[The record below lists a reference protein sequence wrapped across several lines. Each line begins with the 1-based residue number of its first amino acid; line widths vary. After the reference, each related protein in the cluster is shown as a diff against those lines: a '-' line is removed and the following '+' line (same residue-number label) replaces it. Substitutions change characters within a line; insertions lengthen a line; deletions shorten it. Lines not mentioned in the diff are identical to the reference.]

1 MENQY
6 ELLQE
11 TLSGYR
17 SLMKETE
24 DKLQGIME
32 DLAKD
37 RLVRRVRV
45 EDIKEVLDR
54 LGTTGDKIW
63 VAYGKLYGKEA
74 PETITQAENELNAQL
89 DKLRVQAAVIERFL
103 SLKTNDEAAK
113 PPLLEEQHAL
123 VQDPGQDITKHRYF
137 MSAMDVTR
145 KQPSE
150 LGMDV
155 VKLVQAFDPVLLNA
169 LLEGKIKED
178 HTGIRDKYAD
188 LFTHISGPN
197 KESFDENTKNKAENP
212 ANEGVGKKKKTGK
225 KAETGAEEMNGQL
238 SLDLVSADAAKGL
251 EPDMGK
257 ETDSEP
263 KSQTDDPAGIAD
275 EKSGTKTD
283 PKAAIRIAYDAMKA
297 ATTNIQHDIE
307 DIRKR
312 LNGLRAEPTAE
323 EAYPKFQTKYTSSGN
338 PSKRKANT
346 QVALSLISGNLR
358 NYQAAF
364 RQVGSMT
371 IQLASCV
378 TGETPDKVHG
388 SIMRLYNAGIVVRTI
403 VDGDNPIVYN
413 VATDKQALLKTGWG
427 DGSLDALGFN
437 NNAYPI
443 LRSMSLN
450 GVRGVQDTPSQIY
463 ACTLKCI
470 FLEDFYER
478 FKIRAKATPIT
489 DEEDALISVIEMAGA
504 FFIMHRHKDEN
515 FLLLYTNEIS
525 VQVFQKIRYYM
536 IPIALKTKELRYH
549 VLCTATNAEI
559 AQTACTAFDRI
570 LNDLDIDLELDALA
584 LPADSPKAAALRLAQ
599 HYAWET
605 DENEEKIP
613 EVKMVDIE
621 PPHAEENIENHVDQ
635 EQKSQEPQET
645 PAIVETAATDTEE
658 ESEVA
663 KKPAPE
669 AQANPV
675 SNQEENKSV
684 SAAGMT
690 SELLKKLMPS
700 GTKTAQK
707 LVNSKN
713 AESGKKQDTKIQ
725 AANQEASKKEEAVKP
740 PKKSSKKPKL
750 PKGKEEASEKKAE
763 IANVAADTQTE
774 TQKEAKAREAKIDA
788 FTEKCLPQ
796 NVCALFPFLSAVGVQ
811 DGSLYRMASYAS
823 DEPSSVHAY
832 SSVGITEAFME
843 GAENTN
849 SQLLY
854 LAAAMRVL
862 CGDSGQIDHGIRGI
876 YDMARGYSDS
886 AGSAALNSLLYEMN
900 EFKKQEPHG
909 AWFFS
914 DIAAGNTRREDVVK
928 TCCQNAAK
936 YYNEY
941 IENYTP
947 TEKKNIRFMFMNQ
960 ILCAKNGDLAQFMEI
975 AKNDERENAEMIAE
989 ELQKTFMKDGAA
1001 VAGGNMDRN
1010 KLDAYIDLL
1019 WKQAANLMQTSLANS
1034 KLYGVYRNNISKKI
1048 EKIVDSV
1055 AEWVAAVRMTAG
1067 SKNNRSVETYRQH
1080 AKAWAKLAKTAKQ
1093 ELLTGNKNPGN
1104 GIGIGVLTDVL
1115 SDCVS
1120 YFNGNSQEPALRRKY
1135 YYIPLLASDAVTL
1148 DAFMLPNIGPKRRM
1162 LAKFDLTER
1171 MFAYASVKH
1180 PESLED
1186 RMTKILTSRQEE
1198 DHDYGSAAQ
1207 ICDFLEE
1214 CNGKAVAEVRKEIS
1228 SAIASGSIE
1237 YPLNSFRE
1245 ELELK
1250 QGYGMLG
1257 NMDGRKEQIL
1267 TDVEETY
1274 KICNSSGNFGYFY
1287 RLTHAYNQQIIEDSK
1302 ERKAAVEEMYRKI
1315 TRPESG
1321 YEVSEQMKAKIEK
1334 MISQNNYTVAEDLIG
1349 RVQSGDIADALKE
1362 SCMENDYLDDF
1373 IRNFS
1378 TWYRMGRVSAQA
1390 ESPELASAWIKEKGG
1405 VAGEERIDTILRCMG
1420 FTPASVTRVKDKQ
1433 CDTYEVRLKAPG
1445 SHRKDAYQHP
1455 ISAFGSEAEKTAF
1468 HVVCLYGKYTVAEL
1482 KSTLCANGL
1491 SKNTIVFS
1499 THKFPMPERRSI
1511 AHRMHTEMQGKTI
1524 LIVDQ
1529 PLMMYLA
1536 TNCKRSVITQA
1547 LMQIAVPYASYQPYI
1562 PSSNSD
1568 IRVEMFNGR
1577 KRELAEIESP
1587 TGANIIYGGRQL
1599 GKSAILKMAAREL
1612 DHDEFGNRAVLVDI
1626 RFNKAAEAARTVSR
1640 TLIASGILDKT
1651 EETDNWENLT
1661 YAINMALTKEDAP
1674 KYLLLMLDEADAF
1687 IEDCK
1692 NYGYAPIARLKALQ
1706 EMPGSR
1712 FKFVIAGLR
1721 DVIRFTKGA
1730 AAGGNSVLPQ
1740 LRAITVKPFE
1750 YNEAKSLIEEPL
1762 WYLGFR
1768 FDETTEPL
1776 VNTILANTNYFPGLI
1791 QLYCEKL
1798 VDALAKADYAG
1809 YDRGVTPPYVL
1820 SERHIKKI
1828 LADTEFQNEVREKY
1842 FITLSHAQDNYYHI
1856 LAYLM
1861 AYLYM
1866 SKDTDGHSPTEL
1878 WRLACELDIRKIA
1891 SLDTGEVRAL
1901 MEEMCE
1907 LNVFRKAVG
1916 DAERYIF
1923 SRYNFFQMLGDSM
1936 DDIENKLMECM
1947 EEQ

>member
-11 TLSGYR
+11 TLTNYR

-37 RLVRRVRV
+37 RLVRKVRI
-45 EDIKEVLDR
+45 EDIKEVLNQ

-63 VAYGKLYGKEA
+63 ITYGKLYGKEA
-74 PETITQAENELNAQL
+74 PDTIAQAEDELNAQL

-103 SLKTNDEAAK
+103 SLKTNDEIAK

-137 MSAMDVTR
+137 MSAMDVTYKR
-145 KQPSE
+145 PSE

-155 VKLVQAFDPVLLNA
+155 MKLVQSFNPVLLNA
-169 LLEGKIKED
+169 LFEGKIKED
-178 HTGIRDKYAD
+178 DTGIRDKYAD
-188 LFTHISGPN
+188 LFANLGDSAKGLPN
-197 KESFDENTKNKAENP
+197 ETAKKTENKASGS
-212 ANEGVGKKKKTGK
+212 AGKKKKSTK
-225 KAETGAEEMNGQL
+225 KAEVNSVELSGQL
-238 SLDLVSADAAKGL
+238 SLDLMNAEAA
-251 EPDMGK
+251 EPMKSDDCK
-257 ETDSEP
+257 KDSE
-263 KSQTDDPAGIAD
+263 KSEVAAIDHAD
-275 EKSGTKTD
+275 EINEMAEAEQD
-283 PKAAIRIAYDAMKA
+283 PKAAIRTAYDAMKNA
-297 ATTNIQHDIE
+297 ASNIQQDIE
-307 DIRKR
+307 EIRKR
-312 LNGLRAEPTAE
+312 LSGLQAEPTAE
-323 EAYPKFQTKYTSSGN
+323 EVYPKFQTKYAYSGN
-338 PSKRKANT
+338 PSKRKANA
-346 QVALSLISGNLR
+346 QVALSLVSGNLR

-364 RQVGSMT
+364 RQMGSMT

-378 TGETPDKVHG
+378 TGESADKVHG
-388 SIMRLYNAGIVVRTI
+388 SMVRLYNAGIVVRTI

-413 VATDKQALLKTGWG
+413 VATDKQASLKTGWG
-427 DGSLDALGFN
+427 DGSLDVLGFTSDT
-437 NNAYPI
+437 YPV
-443 LRSMSLN
+443 LRSVSLN
-450 GVRGVQDTPSQIY
+450 GVRGVQDTSSQIY

-478 FKIRAKATPIT
+478 FKIRAKATAIT
-489 DEEDALISVIEMAGA
+489 DDEDALISVIEMAGA
-504 FFIMHRHKDEN
+504 FFIMHRQKDEN
-515 FLLLYTNEIS
+515 FLLLYTNEVS
-525 VQVFQKIRYYM
+525 VQIFQKIRYYM
-536 IPIALKTKELRYH
+536 IPLALKTKKLQYH
-549 VLCTATNAEI
+549 VLCAATNAEV
-559 AQTACTAFDRI
+559 AQTACTAFYRI
-570 LNDLDIDLELDALA
+570 LDDLDIELELEALV
-584 LPADSPKAAALRLAQ
+584 LPADSPKAAAARLVE

-605 DENEEKIP
+605 NTNSEEKP
-613 EVKMVDIE
+613 EPEIVDTESLFVSENAEMHAEPHIE
-621 PPHAEENIENHVDQ
+621 PEQKVQVQRSTPQEDAAVTEDIAAKPVKETETAKDQ
-635 EQKSQEPQET
+635 ESKGQVKPET
-645 PAIVETAATDTEE
+645 
-658 ESEVA
+658 
-663 KKPAPE
+663 KKPM
-669 AQANPV
+669 
-675 SNQEENKSV
+675 

-700 GTKTAQK
+700 GTKAAQK
-707 LVNSKN
+707 LIDAKN
-713 AESGKKQDTKIQ
+713 AEADGKQNAKS
-725 AANQEASKKEEAVKP
+725 QEMPVKEETEKAA
-740 PKKSSKKPKL
+740 KKGSKKPKTS
-750 PKGKEEASEKKAE
+750 KVKEEVSERKNEVKN
-763 IANVAADTQTE
+763 IATDTQTE

-788 FTEKCLPQ
+788 FTEKCMPQ
-796 NVCALFPFLSAVGVQ
+796 NVCALFPFLSAIGAQ
-811 DGSLYRMASYAS
+811 DGPLYRMASYAS
-823 DEPSSVHAY
+823 DEPSAVHAY

-843 GAENTN
+843 GVENTN

-862 CGDSGQIDHGIRGI
+862 CGDSGQTDHGIRGV

-914 DIAAGNTRREDVVK
+914 DIAAGNTRREDIVK

-960 ILCAKNGDLAQFMEI
+960 ILCAKNGDMAQFMEI

-989 ELQKTFMKDGAA
+989 ELQKTFMKDGTA
-1001 VAGGNMDRN
+1001 VAGGNTDRN

-1019 WKQAANLMQTSLANS
+1019 WKQAAGLMQTSFANS
-1034 KLYGVYRNNISKKI
+1034 KLYGVYRSNISKKI

-1067 SKNNRSVETYRQH
+1067 SKNNRSVEIYRQH
-1080 AKAWAKLAKTAKQ
+1080 AKGWAKLAKTAKQ
-1093 ELLTGNKNPGN
+1093 ELLTENKKPEN
-1104 GIGIGVLTDVL
+1104 GIGIGVLIDVL
-1115 SDCVS
+1115 TDCVS
-1120 YFNGNSQEPALRRKY
+1120 YFNGDSQAATLRRKY
-1135 YYIPLLASDAVTL
+1135 YYIPLLVSDVITL
-1148 DAFMLPNIGPKRRM
+1148 DASILPNIGPKRRM
-1162 LAKFDLTER
+1162 LAKFDLAEK
-1171 MFAYASVKH
+1171 MFAYASVRH
-1180 PESLED
+1180 SESLED

-1214 CNGKAVAEVRKEIS
+1214 CNGKEVTETRKEIS
-1228 SAIASGSIE
+1228 GAIATGSIE
-1237 YPLNSFRE
+1237 YPLNAFRE

-1287 RLTHAYNQQIIEDSK
+1287 RLTNAYNRQIIEDSK
-1302 ERKAAVEEMYRKI
+1302 ERKSAVEEMYRKI

-1378 TWYRMGRVSAQA
+1378 TWYRMGRISAQA
-1390 ESPELASAWIKEKGG
+1390 ESPELASAWIKDKGG
-1405 VAGEERIDTILRCMG
+1405 VAGEEKIGTILRCMG
-1420 FTPASVTRVKDKQ
+1420 FDPASVTRVKGKQ

-1445 SHRKDAYQHP
+1445 SRRKDAYQHP

-1524 LIVDQ
+1524 LLVDQ

-1547 LMQIAVPYASYQPYI
+1547 LMQIAVSYASYQPYI

-1612 DHDEFGNRAVLVDI
+1612 DRDEFGNRAVLVDI

-1640 TLIASGILDKT
+1640 TLIANGILDKA
-1651 EETDNWENLT
+1651 EETDNWDNLT

-1891 SLDTGEVRAL
+1891 NLDTGEVRAL

-1947 EEQ
+1947 EE